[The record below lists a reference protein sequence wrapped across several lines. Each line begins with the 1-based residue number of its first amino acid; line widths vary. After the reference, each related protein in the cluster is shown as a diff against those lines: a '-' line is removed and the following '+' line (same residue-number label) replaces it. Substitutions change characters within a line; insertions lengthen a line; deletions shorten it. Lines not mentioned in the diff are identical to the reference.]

1 MECSRNLELRLVSA
15 EGLKNRSWTSKS
27 NVYAVVS
34 ISGSRNKKLKTP
46 VDKSG
51 GLEPTWNHPMNFT
64 IDEAAGLQNRLTLL
78 VKIKSVGMLSDKN
91 LGEVRLPMKELLEGI
106 KDEGKAMQL
115 VSYQV
120 TRKSKKPRGSVTAV
134 VRGVMIVVV
143 GSWETLYLML
153 ILVIIMAV
161 DVVAVLVVVAIV
173 VAAIVVV
180 AVVVATDEAV
190 N

>member
-1 MECSRNLELRLVSA
+1 
-15 EGLKNRSWTSKS
+15 
-27 NVYAVVS
+27 
-34 ISGSRNKKLKTP
+34 
-46 VDKSG
+46 
-51 GLEPTWNHPMNFT
+51 MNFT

-78 VKIKSVGMLSDKN
+78 VRIKSAGMLFDKN

-106 KDEGKAMQL
+106 KVEGKAMQL

-120 TRKSKKPRGSVTAV
+120 TRKSKKPRGY
-134 VRGVMIVVV
+134 
-143 GSWETLYLML
+143 ETLYLML

-161 DVVAVLVVVAIV
+161 DAVAVLV

-180 AVVVATDEAV
+180 AVVVATNEAV

>member
-46 VDKSG
+46 VDKR
-51 GLEPTWNHPMNFT
+51 
-64 IDEAAGLQNRLTLL
+64 LQNRLTLL
-78 VKIKSVGMLSDKN
+78 VKIKSAGMLSDKN
-91 LGEVRLPMKELLEGI
+91 LGEVRNLE
-106 KDEGKAMQL
+106 A
-115 VSYQV
+115 
-120 TRKSKKPRGSVTAV
+120 AV
-134 VRGVMIVVV
+134 VRGVMIVAV

-173 VAAIVVV
+173 VAA
-180 AVVVATDEAV
+180 VVVATDEVV